1 MEDIFGSVLFVVVG
15 VATVVALIAF
25 TGAGKI
31 YDQVG
36 KGAFSLDRDE
46 STRRSGGG
54 GAPESDPARDDE
66 IRQMLTARNALRASH
81 GREQVD
87 VEQELA
93 ALTRPSVDPAL
104 RDEVRDLVI
113 AKNNRRTAKGLEP
126 LDVDA
131 EVERQ
136 LRAFGG

>member
-1 MEDIFGSVLFVVVG
+1 MEDAFGIVLFVVVG
-15 VATVVALIAF
+15 VAAVVALWAF

-31 YDQVG
+31 YDQLG

-46 STRRSGGG
+46 SSSSAHA

-66 IRQMLTARNALRASH
+66 IRQMLTARNARRAAQ

-87 VEQELA
+87 VETELA
-93 ALTRPSVDPAL
+93 ALTRPAVDPAL
-104 RDEVRDLVI
+104 REEVRELVR
-113 AKNNRRTAKGLEP
+113 AKNNRRIAKGLEP
-126 LDVDA
+126 LDVED

-136 LRAFGG
+136 LKAHGG